1 MITEQLPE
9 IDRNMDWRMKWF
21 NYKGT
26 SSTLHKHLIC
36 FQDQSPFQKCLTQQ
50 ELAKPLN
57 SNNNLTV
64 YVRNNENKNFWD
76 ILLRNKVILNN
87 ILYYALIV
95 DDVVQ
100 AGR

>member
-1 MITEQLPE
+1 
-9 IDRNMDWRMKWF
+9 MKWF
-21 NYKGT
+21 NCEGT

-57 SNNNLTV
+57 SNNFTV
-64 YVRNNENKNFWD
+64 YVWNNENKNSWD
-76 ILLRNKVILNN
+76 ILLRNQVILNSKF
-87 ILYYALIV
+87 YYVLIV

-100 AGR
+100 AAR